1 MKIIFRYTSLFLIQ
15 ILSFYGFGQISGEDD
30 LKEVFFNSRKYN
42 KNLII
47 YRYDSVAVNYARIS
61 KKQSVDYFIDSLLKS
76 LLIPNS
82 IERDF
87 IFFPVN
93 IYTKKTEELD
103 FLDNFYY
110 DFTPNF
116 IIFSPD
122 SNLISYTNYS
132 GRLLNYDI
140 NLIDELSDSIYRDYD
155 DVLKRD
161 KLVLKFQSGIITTQE
176 IIDLIFLKSKFNLK
190 SKNLLNWY
198 ALNQGELTSDLYS
211 IIVKQNINST
221 DPIVEYFL
229 RSEKKEDENWEYYKM
244 GIIEHLLENAKGN
257 FDKIEFENT
266 MNLKENYQK
275 ILIKK
280 NADNDSD
287 IFNISPALNV
297 FKENQYID
305 KLYFYLSI
313 SDSSSFISTGSE
325 FADFIIESFD
335 KNLKEQ
341 VAIQMNIFDAIS
353 SMNLYSSD
361 SIATYEKKNYK
372 INRSNLEAREVNKFL
387 NRTSEYL
394 NLIYWNCYIYTTN
407 SVILNRALR
416 WSEFAISIFPTIDN
430 IHTYSHILFTI
441 GYKNKAIKYQKKAL
455 KLARNSSDS
464 ISRVDK
470 LNAELIQFKSSKS
483 IGK

>member
-47 YRYDSVAVNYARIS
+47 YRYDSVAINYARIS

-76 LLIPNS
+76 SLIPNS

-161 KLVLKFQSGIITTQE
+161 KLVLKF
-176 IIDLIFLKSKFNLK
+176 LKWNYYHSRNNRFNFSK
-190 SKNLLNWY
+190 
-198 ALNQGELTSDLYS
+198 
-211 IIVKQNINST
+211 I
-221 DPIVEYFL
+221 
-229 RSEKKEDENWEYYKM
+229 
-244 GIIEHLLENAKGN
+244 
-257 FDKIEFENT
+257 KI
-266 MNLKENYQK
+266 
-275 ILIKK
+275 
-280 NADNDSD
+280 
-287 IFNISPALNV
+287 
-297 FKENQYID
+297 
-305 KLYFYLSI
+305 
-313 SDSSSFISTGSE
+313 
-325 FADFIIESFD
+325 
-335 KNLKEQ
+335 
-341 VAIQMNIFDAIS
+341 
-353 SMNLYSSD
+353 
-361 SIATYEKKNYK
+361 
-372 INRSNLEAREVNKFL
+372 
-387 NRTSEYL
+387 
-394 NLIYWNCYIYTTN
+394 
-407 SVILNRALR
+407 
-416 WSEFAISIFPTIDN
+416 
-430 IHTYSHILFTI
+430 
-441 GYKNKAIKYQKKAL
+441 
-455 KLARNSSDS
+455 
-464 ISRVDK
+464 
-470 LNAELIQFKSSKS
+470 
-483 IGK
+483 